1 MPLATL
7 VQRAAR
13 AVRGGSA
20 PPEAPGVP
28 LDDVRRRLELFLA
41 AMYGR
46 PIPVAAAEPPTAPRP
61 LLRRILGLAPPRRS
75 DDEPGAS
82 IDGER
87 IVLPPRLAETG
98 AGPDTFARYQL
109 LAIGQA
115 ERLVRGTLSL
125 APGDDAPLE
134 RDLYLLAESAAVDA
148 AIARAAPGVVP
159 ALRRARAEAL
169 AGRPPLGSLSAPE
182 REVEALVR
190 TLLSADPSAPPPE
203 LSAADTPTASLA
215 RARELAAQA
224 RFAGRGYRGIA
235 AVAAWGGAPGGSF
248 GSLGA
253 GPQKPIQLDAP
264 QGRGDPDSTEMVIAP
279 DGGGDNDPADETS
292 PTDTVG
298 GAAEPGAGA
307 PAPQSDPG
315 QGESDPEDGDED
327 AEARGGGA
335 ESPADADA
343 APRTPKRPGAAKRD
357 AFEYPEWDWKTQK
370 YVERASTVRIAEP
383 LVADGAWA
391 AEVLRAHAAVARR
404 LREKFER
411 LRARRVRL
419 TRQREGDELDLAAC
433 VDALVD
439 RRTGHALDDRLYL
452 QVRPARRGLAIAILV
467 DISGSTDERV
477 GASRII
483 DLEKVALLLTCEALD
498 ALGDE
503 YGVLTFSGKGADD
516 VRLRTIKDFGE
527 RTGETV
533 RQRITALRPEGYTRL
548 GPAVRH
554 ASALLARPGSGHRLL
569 LILSDGRPNDV
580 DQYNGRYGIEDSRQA
595 VAEARQQGIFPFCLT
610 VDRKG
615 PAYISRIF
623 GQSGHV
629 ILRHADQLPLALSQA
644 VRQLLGS

>member
-1 MPLATL
+1 MPLASL
-7 VQRAAR
+7 LQRAAR
-13 AVRGGSA
+13 AVRGGRA
-20 PPEAPGVP
+20 PAEEAPGVP

-46 PIPVAAAEPPTAPRP
+46 AIPIAAAEPPTAARP
-61 LLRRILGLAPPRRS
+61 LLRRLLGRAPPR
-75 DDEPGAS
+75 DAEPGAS

-87 IVLPPRLAETG
+87 ILLPARLAEPD
-98 AGPDTFARYQL
+98 AGPDAFARYQL

-115 ERLVRGTLSL
+115 ERLVRGTLAL
-125 APGDDAPLE
+125 VPGDDAPLE

-159 ALRRARAEAL
+159 ALRSARAEAL
-169 AGRPPLGSLSAPE
+169 AGRPPVVGLDAPE

-190 TLLSADPSAPPPE
+190 TLLSADPSSPPPD
-203 LSAADTPTASLA
+203 LSSADTPAGSLA
-215 RARELAAQA
+215 RARDLAAQA

-235 AVAAWGGAPGGSF
+235 PVAAWGSTHGALVEAAAAEAPE
-248 GSLGA
+248 
-253 GPQKPIQLDAP
+253 KPIQLDAP
-264 QGRGDPDSTEMVIAP
+264 QGRGDPDSTPAVAP
-279 DGGGDNDPADETS
+279 DTWGDDAPEQTSSTDPT
-292 PTDTVG
+292 G
-298 GAAEPGAGA
+298 GADEPGAGA
-307 PAPQSDPG
+307 PAPLSDPG
-315 QGESDPEDGDED
+315 QGESDPEEGDQD
-327 AEARGGGA
+327 AEATGGGA
-335 ESPADADA
+335 ESSTDG
-343 APRTPKRPGAAKRD
+343 APRTPKRAGAARRD
-357 AFEYPEWDWKTQK
+357 TFEYPEWDWKTQK

-383 LVADGAWA
+383 LLANGAWA

-439 RRTGHALDDRLYL
+439 RRTGQAPDDRLYL

-477 GASRII
+477 GTSRII

-533 RQRITALRPEGYTRL
+533 RRRITALRPEGYTRL

-580 DQYNGRYGIEDSRQA
+580 DEYQGRYGIEDSRQA

-623 GQSGHV
+623 GQSGHMIV
-629 ILRHADQLPLALSQA
+629 RHADQLPLALSQA
-644 VRQLLGS
+644 VRQLLGA